1 MRYTRFIAIFLLCC
15 CLLTATAAADTTIVE
30 PTDAFY
36 VADYADILSAETE
49 EFICQQNAALEAS
62 CGGQIVVVTITFLND
77 LDSEQ
82 YAYQI
87 LNQWE
92 VGDKDKNNGAV
103 LLLVPGEGKFWL
115 TVGYGIENY
124 LSSSVI
130 NQILDRE
137 LANDF
142 DNGYYDEAVL
152 DTFEA
157 LVSRYDQYYNVTTGE
172 TGAQVYY
179 EEDPEY
185 EHRSSGGGITRIV
198 LFLIVALII
207 YHLLRGG
214 GSGGHGG
221 GGGGRRN
228 NFFFFGMPGMYRG
241 GYRRPSGG
249 FRPPSGGFGGRSGGF
264 GGGFGGGMG
273 RGGGGGGHGGGGGR
287 R

>member
-1 MRYTRFIAIFLLCC
+1 MRYTRFIAILILCC
-15 CLLTATAAADTTIVE
+15 ILLTVSAAADTAIVE

-49 EFICQQNAALEAS
+49 DYICQKNAMLEAS
-62 CGGQIVVVTITFLND
+62 GGGQIVVVTITFLND

-82 YAYQI
+82 YAYQV
-87 LNQWE
+87 LNQWT
-92 VGDKDKNNGAV
+92 VGDGDENNGAV

-115 TVGYGIENY
+115 TVGYGIESY

-142 DNGYYDEAVL
+142 DNGYYDEAVVDTL
-152 DTFEA
+152 DA
-157 LVSRYDQYYNVTTGE
+157 LISRYDQYYNVKTGE
-172 TGAQVYY
+172 TGAQIDYGEDVRY
-179 EEDPEY
+179 E
-185 EHRSSGGGITRIV
+185 RSSSSGSAVRII

-207 YHLLRGG
+207 YNALRGGG
-214 GSGGHGG
+214 GSGGS

-228 NFFFFGMPGMYRG
+228 NFFFFGMPGMFRG
-241 GYRRPSGG
+241 GYHRPYGGYRPPSGG
-249 FRPPSGGFGGRSGGF
+249 FRPPSGGF